1 MGTQESGV
9 AKFSGLLRRPPIIY
23 ALCQVKFPTI
33 GPIDEVR
40 AEAMH
45 AAVRSDY
52 PYRVPQDT
60 TEFSVAMG
68 ASLPSPAI
76 RRSWVLLDRRK
87 ASGFILDST
96 SLIYRTTAYADFAH
110 FVGETMRGVRGM
122 LESLEP
128 AVIERIGL
136 RFVDLIEGQDAED
149 LPKFIEPP
157 LYGFTPQVEGF
168 VPQAT
173 QQFVRGQTPEGVL
186 LLRYS
191 RAKHGAALPPDL
203 FDASLAGM
211 RTPNSDRESV
221 IIDIDHFRDN
231 ADLDPDPSQVQ
242 QLIERLQGPMS
253 ALFKSAVTPFAI
265 EQWNTP

>member
-1 MGTQESGV
+1 
-9 AKFSGLLRRPPIIY
+9 
-23 ALCQVKFPTI
+23 
-33 GPIDEVR
+33 
-40 AEAMH
+40 
-45 AAVRSDY
+45 
-52 PYRVPQDT
+52 
-60 TEFSVAMG
+60 
-68 ASLPSPAI
+68 
-76 RRSWVLLDRRK
+76 
-87 ASGFILDST
+87 
-96 SLIYRTTAYADFAH
+96 
-110 FVGETMRGVRGM
+110 
-122 LESLEP
+122 
-128 AVIERIGL
+128 
-136 RFVDLIEGQDAED
+136 
-149 LPKFIEPP
+149 
-157 LYGFTPQVEGF
+157 

-173 QQFVRGQTPEGVL
+173 QQFVRGQTPEGIL